1 MYINICAFAFTIYS
15 RFVVN
20 DKGAHSAL
28 AVGMWFSQCI
38 IYIGGYVIVLFM
50 ICYTCQNISLAV
62 SFSCTRKQA
71 VVVTYIIEFLMGIF
85 LIIVSVAGALTAG
98 LMGVDISLGIWIL
111 QEVLVMLICIA
122 VAYIGSS
129 ITFKVG
135 RIGFMSLVLI
145 MGFAMGIMTVFIS
158 LIRLPTSIKQNNKN
172 NRGRQK
178 GKSYKS
184 YCMHLYYRN
193 NSRIYSCVNINVYIL
208 PCDKKAC
215 SEKLGLEW
223 RRIWKR

>member
-1 MYINICAFAFTIYS
+1 MNYGLARIIKEPLYQALRNTMYIIIGAFALTIYS
-15 RFVVN
+15 MFVVN

-28 AVGMWFSQCI
+28 AVGMLFSQCI

-85 LIIVSVAGALTAG
+85 LIIVSVALTAG

-122 VAYIGSS
+122 VANIGSS
-129 ITFKVG
+129 ITLKVG
-135 RIGFMSLVLI
+135 RIGYMSMVLI
-145 MGFAMGIMTVFIS
+145 MGFAMGIMTVFIKS
-158 LIRLPTSIKQNNKN
+158 TLAAGYGIMGGFINLNAGTCTTGIIAAFIAVLISMYI
-172 NRGRQK
+172 
-178 GKSYKS
+178 
-184 YCMHLYYRN
+184 YYLAIR
-193 NSRIYSCVNINVYIL
+193 
-208 PCDKKAC
+208 
-215 SEKLGLEW
+215 KLVV
-223 RRIWKR
+223 RS